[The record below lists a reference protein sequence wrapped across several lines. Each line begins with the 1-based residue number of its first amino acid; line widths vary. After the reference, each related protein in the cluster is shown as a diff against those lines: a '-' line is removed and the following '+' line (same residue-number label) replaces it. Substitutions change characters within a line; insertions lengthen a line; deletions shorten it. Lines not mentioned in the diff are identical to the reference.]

1 METARASSK
10 GARASSMVAAPAN
23 SNAPTARRPGA
34 TAKGNWR
41 GSPPEWWQDGGE
53 GGTVEQ
59 RKQTGVSWLDAGE
72 AELHGAVS
80 SRSGSYSAAA
90 T

>member
-1 METARASSK
+1 M
-10 GARASSMVAAPAN
+10 
-23 SNAPTARRPGA
+23 
-34 TAKGNWR
+34 
-41 GSPPEWWQDGGE
+41 
-53 GGTVEQ
+53 EQ

-80 SRSGSYSAAA
+80 SRSGSYSAAV